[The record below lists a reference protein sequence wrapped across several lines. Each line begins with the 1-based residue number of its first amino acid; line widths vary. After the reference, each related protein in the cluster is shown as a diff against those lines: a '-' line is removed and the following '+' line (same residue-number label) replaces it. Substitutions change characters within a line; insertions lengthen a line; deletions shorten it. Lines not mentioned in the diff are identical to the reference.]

1 MVLIIH
7 IVLAIKYYQGK
18 VHKIL
23 IFPNQPNLIR
33 FFLVVVVVEEK
44 IGGINEK
51 KICQTIYVM

>member
-33 FFLVVVVVEEK
+33 FFLVVVVEEK

-51 KICQTIYVM
+51 KICQAM